1 MAIIT
6 SAPEVASAFEIEAD
20 GRAALSFS
28 QGERAMAIKDIFLP
42 LVSYPTPTT
51 VAAIEKGVAIAG
63 YLGADISATAVE
75 LEVPAPARPFTGAF
89 VLEGLAP
96 VEEAPEHQKSLLNS
110 RQMLEA
116 FEVAAKS
123 SKVGHTRTIAPCSAE
138 EMAALLVSRSRL
150 SDLSLIA
157 VKDYDGGQEKMIN
170 SLLFESGRPLLLF
183 SEQSVSKLS
192 NSFDHVAIAW
202 DHSAQA
208 ARAVGDA
215 LPLLQSAKVVHIL
228 TAADKSTRSL
238 LESGKALVGHL
249 AKHGVEASFEMPK
262 IDGSSVGKVFEAYV
276 KANSIDLL
284 VMGAYRH
291 SRLREFVMGGATY
304 TVLGQPPCWVLMAH

>member
-1 MAIIT
+1 MAINT
-6 SAPEVASAFEIEAD
+6 SAPKVASAFEIEAD

-183 SEQSVSKLS
+183 SEQSVSKMS

-276 KANSIDLL
+276 KANGIDLL